1 MTAFRLRPL
10 TEEDR
15 PWLSRFWIEH
25 WGDEIMVVHGEVF
38 LADELPGFAA
48 EQNGQIVGL
57 ATYQLRGDAVEV
69 LSLDSL
75 LPGQGIGRA
84 LLGAVIFAARR
95 SGCARLTLITTNDNL
110 NALRFY
116 QRLGLKLC
124 ALHPGAVDESRKV
137 KPSIPLVGND
147 GIPIRDELEL
157 ELALDSE
164 AAAGIASFAQTV
176 LQ

>member
-1 MTAFRLRPL
+1 MTAFRLREL
-10 TEEDR
+10 TKEDR
-15 PWLSRFWIEH
+15 PWLSQFWVEH
-25 WGDEIMVVHGEVF
+25 WGDEIMVARGEVF
-38 LADELPGFAA
+38 RAADLPGFAA
-48 EQNGQIVGL
+48 EQHGQIVGL
-57 ATYQLRGDAVEV
+57 ATYQLLGDAVEV

-84 LLGAVIFAARR
+84 LLGAVILAARR
-95 SGCARLTLITTNDNL
+95 AGCAHLTLITTNDNL

-124 ALHPGAVDESRKV
+124 ALHPGAVDESRKI
-137 KPSIPLVGND
+137 KPTIPLVGND

-157 ELALDSE
+157 DLALDCE
-164 AAAGIASFAQTV
+164 AAASIASFAQTV